1 MHLKQAS
8 CILLSVFLLSLAS
21 PLASS
26 QSISEPASSFSMESA
41 SSWDSIQPVSKQAVL
56 THPVDPTINLA
67 TVSFDPLSDNLDYIP
82 STWRVNSGNTLFLL
96 QLKVNDGSIVES
108 MAETFDFKVL
118 ETHGSAVW
126 TIRMNNI
133 DLFDS
138 IGSSDSVRW
147 IGEYLPAMKMGTNAF
162 GANIVQIVLSKDI
175 SPENVAMF
183 SANLADQGA
192 DMAWCS
198 HDMCE
203 AYYEHSITHQQLRK
217 IAFDQNVL
225 FVDGSF
231 SLSLHNNLAATEVG
245 AVAVRAPT
253 SLNLD
258 GSGETIAVMDTG
270 VDNNHPDLI
279 GRVAA
284 INTQFGLDSSPIDSN
299 SGHGTHVV
307 MTVLGDGT
315 GDALATGIAPE
326 ANLVMY
332 ALEHDPTG
340 VFGRQGSIYDLLSDA
355 ELKTARIAVN
365 AWGLNGNYGAYT
377 ADSRSTDQYVS
388 NNKYLLP
395 VFSVGDNG
403 GSGSSQITAPGTAKN
418 VLSIGSSVNGTVSS
432 YSSEGPTLDGRI
444 KPDLVAPG
452 DGICSARAE
461 EADNV
466 AGLAC
471 GTGTHSNG
479 RSMYMQLSGTSQA
492 TAVAGGSASLAREYL
507 REVAGINK
515 PSASLIKAT
524 LINGAEDLGTP
535 DIPNANEGWGQ
546 IDLENSLNPTTST
559 GIALDMFHDDERE
572 LQAGFSLIYSFNL
585 DASKGIDITLAWSD
599 AEASANAAQSESRL
613 VNDLDLILIAP
624 DGTTYLG
631 NHFSSGVSTTG
642 GTADDLNNIERIRI
656 PAGATTQTGDWMVT
670 VEHRGGNAQRYS
682 IVVSADATLIPKA
695 DLTTFGNSIL
705 PSSTTPLVGDLV
717 SISLAW
723 HNQGTLASG
732 SYRVQ
737 FEDVTSGTVLYD
749 TNRSSLEGGSLDS
762 VSFFAQFSTTGVHT
776 LRLSLD
782 TSNQV
787 QELNDGI
794 NGIDNNIIELDIEVT
809 AQGLRVIFQNPD
821 GSIPT
826 TTEDRETAASVT
838 MDVRNE
844 TGLSLPFVIAHE
856 GTGERPV
863 SLTVSSVQEPDPT
876 YPTLLLSPEDSWSKS
891 VNQTGVFTVSGQG
904 QENDTI
910 YLMLN
915 LDDTSA
921 SFDGATNRY
930 ARAGSFVVDVTAR
943 YQNQPTVSHTQ
954 RLHIEIGQ
962 VDSVD
967 VVPSGTIGV
976 SAKPGERTGFSI
988 GVRNTGN
995 SAAQYTMACTS
1006 ASQWQIMLGNS
1017 NSSSLEFEPL
1027 NILQDLSM
1035 DVNVLIP
1042 SIANGEPLA
1051 GSTDQVTCVV
1061 TSPTD
1066 PTLNRVEV
1074 VSVTVSELKDFRTD
1088 LYGPNGAV
1096 GPGALALPVFVNT
1109 GELAYFNHTIENKGN
1124 VPLDFVVSLERGNPT
1139 WAAEIQYGEDTSSTS
1154 LSVTLPP
1161 GQSGDV
1167 EMRLLVPEN
1176 AKEGNSNTYTLRV
1189 ESSPQMFTLNSTSLV
1204 VGENLAVNLVSNV
1217 GTLISASVNNDFT
1230 FTEFIV
1236 ENAGN
1241 SDLDLE
1247 WSTSLVPDDW
1257 SVGYSNPPS
1266 SVSVLSQAPVQLAV
1280 KAPNQTVPGFGFDLQ
1295 LYVNATN
1302 NGRFTNAEITVR
1314 VEVPSSSFA
1323 GISVSDETAAPLLFI
1338 PRGDSGKQ
1346 SFTIIN
1352 EGNIPLSGELA
1363 VEVQDAEGNV
1373 LSDRSASIS
1382 PSSVTDLAVGD
1393 SIEVI
1398 GKVST
1403 DEDSIDGRMNLVI
1416 VMTTS
1421 EGVVIELMVDTSVSS
1436 QQSSGGIFGTLPA
1449 YVSYPLVLIA
1459 LLGLLYG
1466 GRKLKE
1472 SSKMDDDGT
1481 DLVAPDAHTDADHLG
1496 TRRDAALDISNSVND
1511 IASGEVSQDEIAAA
1525 LAQSLSMPVAGNAS
1539 VPTGRP
1545 PSGAP
1550 PKGMPPAGLPPAGLP
1565 PMGLPPVQS
1574 QAVPAKVVPQLPA
1587 EPIALGPPL
1596 PPGGLPDGWT
1606 MEQWSHYGEQ
1616 YLQRMGLN

>member
-1 MHLKQAS
+1 MHLKRKS

-26 QSISEPASSFSMESA
+26 QSSVEPIVSSEVVSP
-41 SSWDSIQPVSKQAVL
+41 SSWDSIEPVSKRVISTNPAD
-56 THPVDPTINLA
+56 PVIDLA
-67 TVSFDPLSDNLDYIP
+67 SFSFDPLFDDLNHIP
-82 STWRVNSGNTLFLL
+82 SAWRADLGNSLYLI
-96 QLKVNDGSIVES
+96 QLSVNDGALIESIRDTYDV
-108 MAETFDFKVL
+108 TVL

-126 TIRMNNI
+126 TVRINDMSH
-133 DLFDS
+133 FHS
-138 IGSSDSVRW
+138 INSLDSVRW
-147 IGEYLPAMKMGTNAF
+147 VGEYSPGMKIGTNAF
-162 GANIVQIVLSKDI
+162 DTNIAQVVLSNDMT
-175 SPENVAMF
+175 PEHIALF
-183 SANLADQGA
+183 SATLVEDGA
-192 DMAWCS
+192 EIAWCS
-198 HDMCE
+198 QDMCE
-203 AYYEHSITHQQLRK
+203 AHYEFGLTNQQMK
-217 IAFDQNVL
+217 DIAFNQYVL
-225 FVDGSF
+225 FVDGSY

-245 AVAVRAPT
+245 AVAVRST
-253 SLNLD
+253 SSLNLD

-270 VDNNHPDLI
+270 VDIDHPDLV
-279 GRVAA
+279 GRVQA
-284 INTQFGLDSSPIDSN
+284 INTQFGLDGSPIDSN
-299 SGHGTHVV
+299 SGHGTHVA

-315 GDALATGIAPE
+315 GDVVATGVAPK

-355 ELKTARIAVN
+355 ESKTASVAVN

-395 VFSVGDNG
+395 IFSVGDNG
-403 GSGSSQITAPGTAKN
+403 GSGASKITAPGTAKN
-418 VLSIGSSVNGTVSS
+418 VLSIGSSVNGSVSS

-461 EADNV
+461 EAKNV
-466 AGLAC
+466 VGTVC

-492 TAVAGGSASLAREYL
+492 TAVAGGSASLTREYL

-535 DIPNANEGWGQ
+535 DIPNAKEGWGQ
-546 IDLENSLNPTTST
+546 IDLENSLNPSSA
-559 GIALDMFHDDERE
+559 GAALNIFQDDERE
-572 LQAGFSLIYSFNL
+572 LQAGFSLIYSFDL
-585 DASKGIDITLAWSD
+585 DGSKGIDITLAWSD
-599 AEASANAAQSESRL
+599 SEASANAAQSESRL
-613 VNDLDLILIAP
+613 INNLDLILIAP
-624 DGTTYLG
+624 DGTSYLG
-631 NHFSSGVSTTG
+631 NHFSSGASIIG
-642 GTADDLNNIERIRI
+642 GSADNLNNIERIRI

-670 VEHRGGNAQRYS
+670 VEHRGGNSQRYS
-682 IVVSADATLIPKA
+682 IVVAADATLIPKA

-705 PSSTTPLVGDLV
+705 PSSLTPLVGDLV

-732 SYRVQ
+732 PYRIQ
-737 FEDVTSGTVLYD
+737 FEDVTSGSILYD
-749 TNRSSLEGGSLDS
+749 SNRTSLAGGSLDS
-762 VSFFAQFSTTGVHT
+762 VSFFTQFSTTGVHK

-787 QELNDGI
+787 LELNDAV
-794 NGIDNNIIELDIEVT
+794 NGIDNNIIELDVDVT

-826 TTEDRETAASVT
+826 TSQDRDSAASVT

-844 TGLSLPFVIAHE
+844 TGLSLPFVISHE

-863 SLTVSSVQEPDPT
+863 SLTVSSVQQPDLI

-891 VNQTGVFTVSGQG
+891 VNQTGVFTISGQG

-921 SFDGATNRY
+921 SFDGSTKRY
-930 ARAGSFVVDVTAR
+930 ARAGSFIVDVTAR

-954 RLHIEIGQ
+954 RLYIEIGQ

-967 VVPSGTIGV
+967 VVPSGTSGV
-976 SAKPGERTGFSI
+976 SGKPGERTGFSI

-995 SAAQYTMACTS
+995 SAAQYTMSCTS
-1006 ASQWQIMLGNS
+1006 SSQWQIMLGNS

-1035 DVNVLIP
+1035 DVNVFVP

-1051 GSTDQVTCVV
+1051 GSSDQVTCVV

-1074 VSVTVSELKDFRTD
+1074 VDVAVSELKAFRSD

-1096 GPGALALPVFVNT
+1096 GPGALALPVFANT
-1109 GELAYFNHTIENKGN
+1109 GEQVYFNHTIQNKGN
-1124 VPLDFVVSLERGNPT
+1124 VPLDFAVTLERGNPA
-1139 WAAEIQYGEDTSSTS
+1139 WGAEIQYGEEISSTS
-1154 LSVTLPP
+1154 LSITLPP

-1167 EMRLLVPEN
+1167 EMRLLVPET
-1176 AKEGNSNTYTLRV
+1176 AREGNSNTYTLRV

-1204 VGENLAVNLVSNV
+1204 VGENLAVSLVSNV
-1217 GTLISASVNNDFT
+1217 GPLISVPVNNDFT

-1236 ENAGN
+1236 ENTGN
-1241 SDLDLE
+1241 ADLDLE
-1247 WSTSLVPDDW
+1247 WSTSLAPDGW
-1257 SVGYSNPPS
+1257 SIGYSNPPS
-1266 SVSVLSQAPVQLAV
+1266 SVSVLSNASVQLAIQ
-1280 KAPNQTVPGFGFDLQ
+1280 APNQTSAGFEFDLQ
-1295 LYVNATN
+1295 LFVNGSNA
-1302 NGRFTNAEITVR
+1302 GRFTNAEMTVQ
-1314 VEVPSSSFA
+1314 VIVLGSSFA
-1323 GISVSDETAAPLLFI
+1323 GILVSDDTISPLMSI

-1352 EGNIPLSGELA
+1352 EGNTPLSGELT
-1363 VEVQDAEGNV
+1363 VEIRDGDGTL

-1382 PSSVTDLAVGD
+1382 PSSISNLNVGE
-1393 SIEVI
+1393 SVEVV

-1403 DEDSIDGRMNLVI
+1403 DEDSIDGRMNLV
-1416 VMTTS
+1416 VLLTTS
-1421 EGVVIELMVDTSVSS
+1421 DGIVIEFMVDTSVSS

-1449 YVSYPLVLIA
+1449 YLSYPIVFLA

-1466 GRKLKE
+1466 GRKLKQ
-1472 SSKMDDDGT
+1472 SSKIEDDGT

-1496 TRRDAALDISNSVND
+1496 TRRDEALDISHSVND

-1525 LAQSLSMPVAGNAS
+1525 LAQSLSMPAPVGNAP
-1539 VPTGRP
+1539 VPSGRP
-1545 PSGAP
+1545 PSGLP
-1550 PKGMPPAGLPPAGLP
+1550 PMGLPPVGLPPAGLPPAGLP
-1565 PMGLPPVQS
+1565 PVKTVPVLPVPVAS
-1574 QAVPAKVVPQLPA
+1574 
-1587 EPIALGPPL
+1587 GPPL

-1606 MEQWSHYGEQ
+1606 VEQWNHYGEQ

>member
-1 MHLKQAS
+1 MHLKHTS
-8 CILLSVFLLSLAS
+8 CILLSMFLLSLAS

-26 QSISEPASSFSMESA
+26 QSVFEPLPSQTNELT
-41 SSWDSIQPVSKQAVL
+41 SSWDSVEPVSKQAIL
-56 THPVDPTINLA
+56 INPVDSMIDLA
-67 TVSFDPLSDNLDYIP
+67 SLSFDPLTDDLHLIP
-82 STWRVNSGNTLFLL
+82 SSWRANNGNSLYLL
-96 QLKVNDGSIVES
+96 QLNVNDGAVVES
-108 MAETFDFKVL
+108 MADDYDFTIL
-118 ETHGSAVW
+118 EAHGSAVW
-126 TIRMNNI
+126 TIRIQDTQHLEAMNA
-133 DLFDS
+133 LEE
-138 IGSSDSVRW
+138 VRW
-147 IGEYLPAMKMGTNAF
+147 IGDYFPGMKIGTNAL
-162 GANIVQIVLSKDI
+162 GTTITQIVLASDT
-175 SPENVAMF
+175 SPEYVALF
-183 SANLADQGA
+183 SATLAEEGA
-192 DMAWCS
+192 DIAWCS
-198 HDMCE
+198 SDMCE
-203 AYYEHSITHQQLRK
+203 AYYEFGMTNNQLRN
-217 IAFDQNVL
+217 IAFDQQVL

-245 AVAVRAPT
+245 AVAVRSPS

-270 VDNNHPDLI
+270 VDMDHPDLF
-279 GRVAA
+279 GRIAA

-299 SGHGTHVV
+299 SGHGTHVA

-315 GDALATGIAPE
+315 GDSIATGIAPE

-355 ELKTARIAVN
+355 ELKTASVAVN

-388 NNKYLLP
+388 NNKFLLP
-395 VFSVGDNG
+395 IFSVGDNG
-403 GSGSSQITAPGTAKN
+403 GSGSSKITAPGTAKN
-418 VLSIGSSVNGTVSS
+418 VLSIGSSVNGSVSS

-461 EADNV
+461 EAISV
-466 AGLAC
+466 VGSVC
-471 GTGTHSNG
+471 GTGSHSNG

-535 DIPNANEGWGQ
+535 NIPNANEGWGQ
-546 IDLENSLNPTTST
+546 IDLENSLNPTSA
-559 GIALDMFHDDERE
+559 GVSLDVFQDDERE
-572 LQAGFSLIYSFNL
+572 LQAGFSLIYSFDL
-585 DASKGIDITLAWSD
+585 DGSKGIDITLAWSD

-613 VNDLDLILIAP
+613 LNNLDLILIAP
-624 DGTTYLG
+624 DGTSYLG
-631 NHFSSGVSTTG
+631 NYFASGVSITG
-642 GTADDLNNIERIRI
+642 GTADNLNNIERIRI
-656 PAGATTQTGDWMVT
+656 PAGATTQNGDWMVS
-670 VEHRGGNAQRYS
+670 VEHRGGNSQRYS
-682 IVVSADATLIPKA
+682 IVVAADATLIPTA
-695 DLTTFGNSIL
+695 DLTVFGNSIL
-705 PSSTTPLVGDLV
+705 PSSSTPLVGDLV

-732 SYRVQ
+732 PYRVQ
-737 FEDVTSGTVLYD
+737 FEDVTSGSILYD
-749 TNRSSLEGGSLDS
+749 SNRTSLEGGSLDS
-762 VSFFAQFSTTGVHT
+762 VSFFTQFSTTGIHK

-787 QELNDGI
+787 QELNDGV

-826 TTEDRETAASVT
+826 TSEDRDSAATVT

-863 SLTVSSVQEPDPT
+863 SLTVSSVQEPDPI

-891 VNQTGVFTVSGQG
+891 VNQTGVFTISGQG
-904 QENDTI
+904 EENDTI

-921 SFDGATNRY
+921 SFDGATKRY
-930 ARAGSFVVDVTAR
+930 ARAGSFIVDVTAR

-967 VVPSGTIGV
+967 VVPSGTSGV
-976 SAKPGERTGFSI
+976 SAKPGESTGFSI

-995 SAAQYTMACTS
+995 SAAQYTMSCTS

-1035 DVNVLIP
+1035 DVNVFIP
-1042 SIANGEPLA
+1042 SIVNGEPLA
-1051 GSTDQVTCVV
+1051 GSSDQVTCIV

-1066 PTLNRVEV
+1066 PTLNRVETV
-1074 VSVTVSELKDFRTD
+1074 DISVSELKAFRSD

-1096 GPGALALPVFVNT
+1096 GPGALALPVFANT
-1109 GELAYFNHTIENKGN
+1109 GELVYFNHTIQNKGN
-1124 VPLDFVVSLERGNPT
+1124 VPLDFAVTLERGNPA
-1139 WAAEIQYGEDTSSTS
+1139 WGAEIEYEQQVSSSS
-1154 LSVTLPP
+1154 LSVMLAP

-1167 EMRLLVPEN
+1167 EMRLFVPET
-1176 AKEGNSNTYTLRV
+1176 AREGNSNTYTLRV
-1189 ESSPQMFTLNSTSLV
+1189 ESSPQMFTLNSTSLI
-1204 VGENLAVNLVSNV
+1204 VGENLGVNLLSNV
-1217 GTLISASVNNDFT
+1217 GTLLSVPLNNDFT

-1241 SDLDLE
+1241 ADLDLE
-1247 WSTSLVPDDW
+1247 WSTSLAPDGW
-1257 SVGYSNPPS
+1257 SIGYSNPPS
-1266 SVSVLSQAPVQLAV
+1266 SVSVLSNATVQLAIQ
-1280 KAPNQTVPGFGFDLQ
+1280 APNQTAAGFEFDLQ
-1295 LYVNATN
+1295 LFVNGSNA
-1302 NGRFTNAEITVR
+1302 GRFTNAELTVKI
-1314 VEVPSSSFA
+1314 VVPESSFA
-1323 GISVSDETAAPLLFI
+1323 GISITDDTVAPLMSI

-1352 EGNIPLSGELA
+1352 EGNIPFTGDLT
-1363 VEVQDAEGNV
+1363 VEIRDVDGNV

-1382 PSSVTDLAVGD
+1382 PSSISNLNIGD
-1393 SIEVI
+1393 SIEVV

-1416 VMTTS
+1416 LLTTTD
-1421 EGVVIELMVDTSVSS
+1421 GVVIEYMADTSVSS

-1449 YVSYPLVLIA
+1449 YVSYPLVVFV
-1459 LLGLLYG
+1459 LLGLIYG
-1466 GRKLKE
+1466 GRKLKQ

-1481 DLVAPDAHTDADHLG
+1481 ELVAPDAFTDADHLG
-1496 TRRDAALDISNSVND
+1496 TRRDQVLDISHSVND

-1525 LAQSLSMPVAGNAS
+1525 LAQSLSMPAPVAKAS
-1539 VPTGRP
+1539 VPAGRP
-1545 PSGAP
+1545 PSAGL
-1550 PKGMPPAGLPPAGLP
+1550 PPAGLPPAGLP
-1565 PMGLPPVQS
+1565 PVGLPPVK
-1574 QAVPAKVVPQLPA
+1574 AVPDLPIPVPA
-1587 EPIALGPPL
+1587 GPPL
-1596 PPGGLPDGWT
+1596 PPGGLPAGWT
-1606 MEQWSHYGEQ
+1606 MEQWNHYGEQ

>member
-1 MHLKQAS
+1 MHLKHTS
-8 CILLSVFLLSLAS
+8 CILLSMFLLSLAS

-26 QSISEPASSFSMESA
+26 QSVFEPLPSQTNELT
-41 SSWDSIQPVSKQAVL
+41 SSWDSVEPVSKQAIL
-56 THPVDPTINLA
+56 INPVDSMIDLA
-67 TVSFDPLSDNLDYIP
+67 SLSFDPLTDDLHLIP
-82 STWRVNSGNTLFLL
+82 SSWRANNGNSLYLL
-96 QLKVNDGSIVES
+96 QLNVNDGAVVES
-108 MAETFDFKVL
+108 MADDYDFTIL
-118 ETHGSAVW
+118 EAHGSAVW
-126 TIRMNNI
+126 TIRIQDTQHLEAMNA
-133 DLFDS
+133 LEE
-138 IGSSDSVRW
+138 VRW
-147 IGEYLPAMKMGTNAF
+147 IGDYFPGMKIGTNAL
-162 GANIVQIVLSKDI
+162 GTTITQIVLASDT
-175 SPENVAMF
+175 SPEYVALF
-183 SANLADQGA
+183 SATLAEEGA
-192 DMAWCS
+192 DIAWCS
-198 HDMCE
+198 SDMCE
-203 AYYEHSITHQQLRK
+203 AYYEFGMTNNQLRN
-217 IAFDQNVL
+217 IAFDQQVL

-245 AVAVRAPT
+245 AVAVRSPS

-270 VDNNHPDLI
+270 VDMDHPDLF
-279 GRVAA
+279 GRIAA

-299 SGHGTHVV
+299 SGHGTHVA

-315 GDALATGIAPE
+315 GDSIATGIAPE

-355 ELKTARIAVN
+355 ELKTASVAVN

-388 NNKYLLP
+388 NNKFLLP

-403 GSGSSQITAPGTAKN
+403 GSGSSKITAPGTAKN
-418 VLSIGSSVNGTVSS
+418 VLSIGSSVNGSVSS

-461 EADNV
+461 EAISV
-466 AGLAC
+466 VGSVC
-471 GTGTHSNG
+471 GTGSHSNG

-535 DIPNANEGWGQ
+535 NIPNANEGWGQ
-546 IDLENSLNPTTST
+546 IDLENSLNPTSS
-559 GIALDMFHDDERE
+559 GVSLDVFQDDERE
-572 LQAGFSLIYSFNL
+572 LQAGFSLIYSFDL
-585 DASKGIDITLAWSD
+585 DGSKGIDITLAWSD

-613 VNDLDLILIAP
+613 LNNLDLILIAP
-624 DGTTYLG
+624 DGTSYLG
-631 NHFSSGVSTTG
+631 NYFASGVSITG
-642 GTADDLNNIERIRI
+642 GTADNLNNIERIRI
-656 PAGATTQTGDWMVT
+656 PAGATTQNGDWMVS
-670 VEHRGGNAQRYS
+670 VEHRGGNSQRYS
-682 IVVSADATLIPKA
+682 IVVAADATLIPTA
-695 DLTTFGNSIL
+695 DLTVFGNSIL
-705 PSSTTPLVGDLV
+705 PSSSTPLVGDLV

-732 SYRVQ
+732 PYRVQ
-737 FEDVTSGTVLYD
+737 FEDVTSGSILYD
-749 TNRSSLEGGSLDS
+749 SNRTSLEGGSLDS
-762 VSFFAQFSTTGVHT
+762 VSFFTQFSTTGIHK

-787 QELNDGI
+787 QELNDGV

-826 TTEDRETAASVT
+826 TSEDRDSAATVT

-863 SLTVSSVQEPDPT
+863 SLTVSSVQEPDPI

-891 VNQTGVFTVSGQG
+891 VNQTGVFTISGQG
-904 QENDTI
+904 EENDTI

-921 SFDGATNRY
+921 SFDGATKRY
-930 ARAGSFVVDVTAR
+930 ARAGSFIVDVTAR

-967 VVPSGTIGV
+967 VVPSGTSGV
-976 SAKPGERTGFSI
+976 SAKPGESTGFSI

-995 SAAQYTMACTS
+995 SAAQYTMSCTS

-1035 DVNVLIP
+1035 DVNVFIP
-1042 SIANGEPLA
+1042 SIVNGEPLA
-1051 GSTDQVTCVV
+1051 GSSDQVTCIV

-1066 PTLNRVEV
+1066 PTLNRVETV
-1074 VSVTVSELKDFRTD
+1074 DISVSELKAFRSD

-1096 GPGALALPVFVNT
+1096 GPGALALPVFANT
-1109 GELAYFNHTIENKGN
+1109 GELVYFNHTIQNKGN
-1124 VPLDFVVSLERGNPT
+1124 VPLDFAVTLERGNPA
-1139 WAAEIQYGEDTSSTS
+1139 WGAEIEYEQQVSSSS
-1154 LSVTLPP
+1154 LSVMLAP

-1167 EMRLLVPEN
+1167 EMRLFVPET
-1176 AKEGNSNTYTLRV
+1176 AREGNSNTYTLRV
-1189 ESSPQMFTLNSTSLV
+1189 ESSPQMFTLNSTSLI
-1204 VGENLAVNLVSNV
+1204 VGENLGVNLLSNV
-1217 GTLISASVNNDFT
+1217 GTLLSVPLNNDFT

-1241 SDLDLE
+1241 ADLDLE
-1247 WSTSLVPDDW
+1247 WSTSLAPDGW
-1257 SVGYSNPPS
+1257 SIGYSNPPS
-1266 SVSVLSQAPVQLAV
+1266 SVSVLSNATAQLAIQ
-1280 KAPNQTVPGFGFDLQ
+1280 APNQTAAGFEFDLQ
-1295 LYVNATN
+1295 LFVNGSNA
-1302 NGRFTNAEITVR
+1302 GRFTNAELTVKI
-1314 VEVPSSSFA
+1314 VVPESSFA
-1323 GISVSDETAAPLLFI
+1323 GISITDDTVAPLMSI

-1352 EGNIPLSGELA
+1352 EGNIPFTGDLT
-1363 VEVQDAEGNV
+1363 VEIRDVDGNV

-1382 PSSVTDLAVGD
+1382 PSSISNLNIGD
-1393 SIEVI
+1393 SIEVV

-1416 VMTTS
+1416 LLTTTD
-1421 EGVVIELMVDTSVSS
+1421 GVVIEYMADTSVSS

-1449 YVSYPLVLIA
+1449 YVSYPLVVFV
-1459 LLGLLYG
+1459 LLGLIYG
-1466 GRKLKE
+1466 GRKLKQ

-1481 DLVAPDAHTDADHLG
+1481 ELVAPDAFTDADHLG
-1496 TRRDAALDISNSVND
+1496 TRRDQVLDISHSVND

-1525 LAQSLSMPVAGNAS
+1525 LAQSLSMPAPVAKAS
-1539 VPTGRP
+1539 VPAGRP
-1545 PSGAP
+1545 PSSGL
-1550 PKGMPPAGLPPAGLP
+1550 PPAGLPPAGLP
-1565 PMGLPPVQS
+1565 PVGLPPVK
-1574 QAVPAKVVPQLPA
+1574 AVPDLPIPVPA
-1587 EPIALGPPL
+1587 GPPL
-1596 PPGGLPDGWT
+1596 PPGGLPAGWT
-1606 MEQWSHYGEQ
+1606 MEQWNHYGEQ

>member
-1 MHLKQAS
+1 MHLKHTS
-8 CILLSVFLLSLAS
+8 CILLSMFLLSLAS

-26 QSISEPASSFSMESA
+26 QSVFEPLPSQTNELT
-41 SSWDSIQPVSKQAVL
+41 SSWDSVEPVSKQAIL
-56 THPVDPTINLA
+56 INPVDSMIDLA
-67 TVSFDPLSDNLDYIP
+67 SLSFDPLTDDLHLIP
-82 STWRVNSGNTLFLL
+82 SSWRANNGNSLYLL
-96 QLKVNDGSIVES
+96 QLNVNDGAVVES
-108 MAETFDFKVL
+108 MADDYDFTIL
-118 ETHGSAVW
+118 EAHGSAVW
-126 TIRMNNI
+126 TIRIQDTQHLEAMNA
-133 DLFDS
+133 LEE
-138 IGSSDSVRW
+138 VRW
-147 IGEYLPAMKMGTNAF
+147 IGDYFPGMKIGTNAL
-162 GANIVQIVLSKDI
+162 GTTITQIVLASDT
-175 SPENVAMF
+175 SPEYVALF
-183 SANLADQGA
+183 SATLAEEGA
-192 DMAWCS
+192 DIAWCS
-198 HDMCE
+198 SDMCE
-203 AYYEHSITHQQLRK
+203 AYYEFGMTNNQLRN
-217 IAFDQNVL
+217 IAFDQQVL

-245 AVAVRAPT
+245 AVAVRSPS

-270 VDNNHPDLI
+270 VDMDHPDLF
-279 GRVAA
+279 GRIAA

-299 SGHGTHVV
+299 SGHGTHVA

-315 GDALATGIAPE
+315 GDSIATGIAPE

-355 ELKTARIAVN
+355 ELKTASVAVN

-388 NNKYLLP
+388 NNKFLLP

-403 GSGSSQITAPGTAKN
+403 GSGSSKITAPGTAKN
-418 VLSIGSSVNGTVSS
+418 VLSIGSSVNGSVSS

-461 EADNV
+461 EAISV
-466 AGLAC
+466 VGSVC
-471 GTGTHSNG
+471 GTGSHSNG

-535 DIPNANEGWGQ
+535 NIPNANEGWGQ
-546 IDLENSLNPTTST
+546 IDLENSLNPTSA
-559 GIALDMFHDDERE
+559 GVSLDVFQDDERE
-572 LQAGFSLIYSFNL
+572 LQAGFSLIYSFDL
-585 DASKGIDITLAWSD
+585 DGSKGIDITLAWSD

-613 VNDLDLILIAP
+613 LNNLDLILIAP
-624 DGTTYLG
+624 DGTSYLG
-631 NHFSSGVSTTG
+631 NHFASGVSITG
-642 GTADDLNNIERIRI
+642 GTADNLNNIERIRI
-656 PAGATTQTGDWMVT
+656 PAGATTQNGDWMVS
-670 VEHRGGNAQRYS
+670 VEHRGGNSQRYS
-682 IVVSADATLIPKA
+682 IVVAADATLIPTA
-695 DLTTFGNSIL
+695 DLTVFGNSIL
-705 PSSTTPLVGDLV
+705 PSSSTPLVGDLV

-732 SYRVQ
+732 PYRVQ
-737 FEDVTSGTVLYD
+737 FEDVTSGSILYD
-749 TNRSSLEGGSLDS
+749 SNRTSLEGGSLDS
-762 VSFFAQFSTTGVHT
+762 VSFFTQFSTTGIHK

-787 QELNDGI
+787 QELNDGV

-826 TTEDRETAASVT
+826 TSEDRDSAATVT

-863 SLTVSSVQEPDPT
+863 SLTVSSVQEPDPI

-891 VNQTGVFTVSGQG
+891 VNQTGVFTISGQG
-904 QENDTI
+904 EENDTI

-921 SFDGATNRY
+921 SFDGATKRY
-930 ARAGSFVVDVTAR
+930 ARAGSFIVDVTAR

-967 VVPSGTIGV
+967 VVPSGTSGV
-976 SAKPGERTGFSI
+976 SAKPGESTGFSI

-995 SAAQYTMACTS
+995 SAAQYTMSCTS

-1035 DVNVLIP
+1035 DVNVFIP
-1042 SIANGEPLA
+1042 SIVNGEPLA
-1051 GSTDQVTCVV
+1051 GSSDQVTCMV

-1066 PTLNRVEV
+1066 PTLNRVETV
-1074 VSVTVSELKDFRTD
+1074 DISVSELKAFRSD

-1096 GPGALALPVFVNT
+1096 GPGALALPVFANT
-1109 GELAYFNHTIENKGN
+1109 GELVYFNHTIQNKGN
-1124 VPLDFVVSLERGNPT
+1124 VPLDFAVTLERGNPG
-1139 WAAEIQYGEDTSSTS
+1139 WGAEIEYEQQVSSSS
-1154 LSVTLPP
+1154 LSVMLAP

-1167 EMRLLVPEN
+1167 EMRLFVPET
-1176 AKEGNSNTYTLRV
+1176 AREGNSNTYTLRV
-1189 ESSPQMFTLNSTSLV
+1189 ESSPQMFTLNSTSLIV
-1204 VGENLAVNLVSNV
+1204 AENLGVNLLSNV
-1217 GTLISASVNNDFT
+1217 GTLLSVPLNNDFT

-1241 SDLDLE
+1241 ADLDLE
-1247 WSTSLVPDDW
+1247 WSTSLAPDGW
-1257 SVGYSNPPS
+1257 SIGYSNPPS
-1266 SVSVLSQAPVQLAV
+1266 SVSVLSNATVQLAIQ
-1280 KAPNQTVPGFGFDLQ
+1280 APNQTAAGFEFDLQ
-1295 LYVNATN
+1295 LFVNGSNA
-1302 NGRFTNAEITVR
+1302 GRFTNAELTVKI
-1314 VEVPSSSFA
+1314 VVPESSFA
-1323 GISVSDETAAPLLFI
+1323 AISITDDTVAPLMSI

-1352 EGNIPLSGELA
+1352 EGNIPFTGDLT
-1363 VEVQDAEGNV
+1363 VEIRDVDGNV

-1382 PSSVTDLAVGD
+1382 PSSISNLNIGD
-1393 SIEVI
+1393 SIEVV

-1416 VMTTS
+1416 LLTTTD
-1421 EGVVIELMVDTSVSS
+1421 GVVIEYMADTSVSS

-1449 YVSYPLVLIA
+1449 YVSYPLVVFV
-1459 LLGLLYG
+1459 LLGLIYG
-1466 GRKLKE
+1466 GRKLKQ
-1472 SSKMDDDGT
+1472 SSKIDDEGT
-1481 DLVAPDAHTDADHLG
+1481 ELVTPDTHTDADHLG
-1496 TRRDAALDISNSVND
+1496 TRRDQVLDISHSVND

-1525 LAQSLSMPVAGNAS
+1525 LAQSLSMPAPVAKAS
-1539 VPTGRP
+1539 VPAGRP
-1545 PSGAP
+1545 PSAGL
-1550 PKGMPPAGLPPAGLP
+1550 PPAGLPPAGLP
-1565 PMGLPPVQS
+1565 PVGSPPVKPVPDLPIP
-1574 QAVPAKVVPQLPA
+1574 VPA
-1587 EPIALGPPL
+1587 GPPL
-1596 PPGGLPDGWT
+1596 PPGGLPAGWT
-1606 MEQWSHYGEQ
+1606 MEQWNHYGEQ